1 MRAALLPM
9 ILTSALPASAEVFR
23 LTQPIDCALGQD
35 CFIQQFVDHD
45 PGPDAM
51 DFTCNALTYD
61 THTGTD
67 FALPSLAAMQAGVA
81 VIAAATGQVTAIRD
95 GMPDSGL
102 TLRTATE
109 IEGRD
114 CGNGVVI
121 RHTGGWETQ
130 YCHLMQGSVAV
141 VRGQTVDAGD
151 QIGLVG
157 LSGNTEFP
165 HLHLTVRHK
174 GAVVDPFTPEGLI
187 TCNEAQTDTLWSE
200 PIAYVPGALLNAG
213 FSTAVPDYAS
223 VKAGTAGLKTIRHDA
238 PALVVWGYAFGART
252 GDVMRITIT
261 GPDGQ
266 SVTDHSDTLEK
277 DQAQFFRAAG
287 RRTPAAGWPQGSYA
301 GQVLLLRDDALISRH
316 DVSLDI
322 E

>member
-1 MRAALLPM
+1 M

-23 LTQPIDCALGQD
+23 LIQPIDCTLGQD

-67 FALPSLAAMQAGVA
+67 FALPSLAAMEAGVA
-81 VIAAATGQVTAIRD
+81 VIATASGQVTAIRD

-102 TLRTATE
+102 TLRTAND

-121 RHTGGWETQ
+121 RHADDWETQ
-130 YCHLMQGSVAV
+130 YCHLMQGSVV
-141 VRGQTVDAGD
+141 VTRGQTVATGD
-151 QIGLVG
+151 HLGLVG

-174 GAVVDPFTPEGLI
+174 GEVVDPFTPEGLI
-187 TCNEAQTDTLWSE
+187 TCNEAQPLTLWAD
-200 PIAYVPGALLNAG
+200 PIVYVPGAILNAG
-213 FSTAVPDYAS
+213 FSTAVPDYPS
-223 VKAGTAGLKTIRHDA
+223 VKAGTADQQNIPRDA
-238 PALVVWGYAFGART
+238 PALVIWGYAFGGRA
-252 GDVMRITIT
+252 GDVMRITII

-287 RRTPAAGWPQGSYA
+287 RRTPAAGWPSGSYA
-301 GQVLLLRDDALISRH
+301 GQVLLLRGEALISSH
-316 DVSLDI
+316 DISLNI